1 MKKGIWI
8 AIVVFLLA
16 GISAG
21 CFVWYTFSKTH
32 GSITVEAGTVIVA
45 EDYKKGEVKTIA
57 FAEDCPAFDTNI
69 PGRYEL
75 KITADGFSRTCVLN
89 VVDTTAPTGEPM
101 PVYMSVGEVYEA
113 DAFVTNV
120 CDVTEVEAVFTE
132 RPDFGAYGM
141 QRVEIVLEDTSGNQ
155 TTVTSE
161 LYVLKV
167 KLNETYVWD
176 ASQGLPNADWFLE
189 KEGNIQY
196 QDGGLGAVQFDK
208 AGTYPVYLVVDGYP
222 CEVWMEIQDNEAPT
236 VVVKETQ
243 GFLNHPIEAELFVE
257 TIQDSTRVTFTYKE
271 EPDWSAEGVQ
281 DVVIV
286 ATDSAG
292 NCTESAGILNLIPD
306 TEPPIIMGTGNISIC
321 LGENVSYRTGVS
333 AYDNCDGEISYQ
345 IDNSTVDLTKLGTY
359 HVFYTAT
366 DSSGNTTTQDIKL
379 TVMPERK
386 EDVTLETM
394 YALADEVL
402 AEIITP
408 DMTDY
413 EKAEAIFNWSR
424 WKIGWIS
431 DSQKENWIEA
441 AYDGFVYRKG
451 DCYTYACVSKALL
464 TRAGIPNVDIWRNST
479 TSSHYWNLVDTGD
492 GWYHFDATPRADKTI
507 IFMWSENEI
516 NANEAVRRTHIYDH
530 SLFPT
535 VNAD

>member
-8 AIVVFLLA
+8 AIIVFLLA
-16 GISAG
+16 GLSVG
-21 CFVWYTFSKTH
+21 GFMWYTFSKTH
-32 GSITVEAGTVIVA
+32 GSITVEAGTVVVA
-45 EDYKKGEVKTIA
+45 EDYIKGEVKTIA
-57 FAEDCPAFDTNI
+57 FAEDCPEFDTNV
-69 PGRYEL
+69 PGKYEL
-75 KITADGFSRTCVLN
+75 KITADGFSRTCILN
-89 VVDTTAPTGEPM
+89 VEDTTAPVGEPIS
-101 PVYMSVGEVYEA
+101 VYMSVGEIYEA

-120 CDVTEVEAVFTE
+120 YDITDVKASFAQ
-132 RPDFGAYGM
+132 RPDFGDYGL
-141 QRVEIVLEDTSGNQ
+141 QLVEIILEDTSGNKS
-155 TTVTSE
+155 TVTSE

-167 KLNETYVWD
+167 KMNETYVWD
-176 ASQGLPNADWFLE
+176 ASQGLPHAGWFLE

-196 QDGGLGAVQFDK
+196 QDGGLRDVQFDM
-208 AGTYPVYLVVDGYP
+208 AGTYPVYLIVDSYP
-222 CEVWMEIQDNEAPT
+222 CEVLMEIRDTVAPI
-236 VVVKETQ
+236 VAVKETQ
-243 GFLNHPIEAELFVE
+243 GYLNHPIEAELCVE
-257 TIQDSTRVTFTYKE
+257 SVEDSTQVTFMYKE
-271 EPDWSAEGVQ
+271 EPDWSVEGAQ

-286 ATDSAG
+286 TTDSAG
-292 NCTESAGILNLIPD
+292 NTTESAGVLNLIPD

-321 LGENVSYRTGVS
+321 LGENVSYRSGVS
-333 AYDNCDGEISYQ
+333 AYDNCDGEVSYQ
-345 IDNSTVDLTKLGTY
+345 IDNSGVDLTKLGTY

-366 DSSGNTTTQDIKL
+366 DSTGNTTTQDIKL

-386 EDVTLETM
+386 EDVSLDTM
-394 YALADEVL
+394 YAMADQVL

-408 DMTDY
+408 GMTDY
-413 EKAEAIFNWSR
+413 EKAEAIYNWSR

-479 TSSHYWNLVDTGD
+479 TSSHYWNLVDTGE

-507 IFMWSENEI
+507 IFMWSENELV
-516 NANEAVRRTHIYDH
+516 ADEAVRRSHVYDH
-530 SLFPT
+530 SLFPA

>member
-16 GISAG
+16 GLSVG
-21 CFVWYTFSKTH
+21 GFMWYTFSKTH
-32 GSITVEAGTVIVA
+32 GSITVEAGTVVVA
-45 EDYKKGEVKTIA
+45 EDYIKGEVKTIA
-57 FAEDCPAFDTNI
+57 FAEDCPEFDTNV
-69 PGRYEL
+69 PGKYEL
-75 KITADGFSRTCVLN
+75 KITADGFSRTCILN
-89 VVDTTAPTGEPM
+89 VEDTIAPVGEPIS
-101 PVYMSVGEVYEA
+101 VYMSVGEIYEA

-120 CDVTEVEAVFTE
+120 YDITDVKASFAQ
-132 RPDFGAYGM
+132 RPDFGDYGL
-141 QRVEIVLEDTSGNQ
+141 QLVEIILEDTSGNKS
-155 TTVTSE
+155 TVTSE

-167 KLNETYVWD
+167 KMNETYVWD
-176 ASQGLPNADWFLE
+176 ASQGLPHAGWFLE

-196 QDGGLGAVQFDK
+196 QDGGLRDVQFDM
-208 AGTYPVYLVVDGYP
+208 AGTYPVYLIVDSYP
-222 CEVWMEIQDNEAPT
+222 CEVLMEIRDTVAPI
-236 VVVKETQ
+236 VAVKETQ
-243 GFLNHPIEAELFVE
+243 GYLNHPIEAELCVE
-257 TIQDSTRVTFTYKE
+257 SVEDSTQVTFMYKE
-271 EPDWSAEGVQ
+271 EPDWSVEGAQ

-286 ATDSAG
+286 TTDSAG
-292 NCTESAGILNLIPD
+292 NTTESAGVLNLIPD

-321 LGENVSYRTGVS
+321 LGENVSYRSGVS
-333 AYDNCDGEISYQ
+333 AYDNCDGEVSYQ
-345 IDNSTVDLTKLGTY
+345 IDNSGVDLTKLGTY

-366 DSSGNTTTQDIKL
+366 DSTGNTTTQDIKL

-386 EDVTLETM
+386 EDVSLDTM
-394 YALADEVL
+394 YAMADQVL

-408 DMTDY
+408 GMTDY
-413 EKAEAIFNWSR
+413 EKAEAIYNWSR

-479 TSSHYWNLVDTGD
+479 TSSHYWNLVDTGE

-507 IFMWSENEI
+507 IFMWSENELV
-516 NANEAVRRTHIYDH
+516 ADEAVRRSHVYDH

>member
-8 AIVVFLLA
+8 AIIVFLLA
-16 GISAG
+16 GLSVG
-21 CFVWYTFSKTH
+21 GFMWYTFSKTH
-32 GSITVEAGTVIVA
+32 GSITVEAGTVVVA
-45 EDYKKGEVKTIA
+45 EDYIKGEVKTIA
-57 FAEDCPAFDTNI
+57 FAEDCPEFDTNV
-69 PGRYEL
+69 PGKYEL
-75 KITADGFSRTCVLN
+75 KITADGFSRTCILN
-89 VVDTTAPTGEPM
+89 VEDTTAPVGEPIS
-101 PVYMSVGEVYEA
+101 VYMSVGEIYEA

-120 CDVTEVEAVFTE
+120 YDITDVKASFAQ
-132 RPDFGAYGM
+132 RPDFGDYGL
-141 QRVEIVLEDTSGNQ
+141 QLVEIILEDTSGNKS
-155 TTVTSE
+155 TVTSE

-167 KLNETYVWD
+167 KMNETYVWD
-176 ASQGLPNADWFLE
+176 ASQGLPHAGWFLE

-196 QDGGLGAVQFDK
+196 QDGGLRDVQFDM
-208 AGTYPVYLVVDGYP
+208 AGTYPVYLIVDSYP
-222 CEVWMEIQDNEAPT
+222 CEVLMEIRDTVAPI
-236 VVVKETQ
+236 VAVKETQ
-243 GFLNHPIEAELFVE
+243 GYLNHPIEAELCVE
-257 TIQDSTRVTFTYKE
+257 SVEDSTQVTFMYKE
-271 EPDWSAEGVQ
+271 EPDWSVEGAQ

-286 ATDSAG
+286 TTDSAG
-292 NCTESAGILNLIPD
+292 NTTESAGVLNLIPD

-321 LGENVSYRTGVS
+321 LGENVSYRSGVS
-333 AYDNCDGEISYQ
+333 AYDNCDGEVSYQ
-345 IDNSTVDLTKLGTY
+345 IDNSGVDLTKLGTY

-366 DSSGNTTTQDIKL
+366 DSTGNTTTLDIKL

-386 EDVTLETM
+386 EDVSLDTM
-394 YALADEVL
+394 YAMADQVL

-408 DMTDY
+408 GMTDY
-413 EKAEAIFNWSR
+413 EKAEAIYNWSR

-479 TSSHYWNLVDTGD
+479 TSSHYWNLVDTGE

-507 IFMWSENEI
+507 IFMWSENELV
-516 NANEAVRRTHIYDH
+516 ADEAVRRSHVYDH

>member
-8 AIVVFLLA
+8 AIIVFLLA
-16 GISAG
+16 GLSVG
-21 CFVWYTFSKTH
+21 GFMWYTFSKTH
-32 GSITVEAGTVIVA
+32 GSITVEAGTVVVA
-45 EDYKKGEVKTIA
+45 EDYIKGEVKTIA
-57 FAEDCPAFDTNI
+57 FAEDCPEFDTNV
-69 PGRYEL
+69 PGKYEL
-75 KITADGFSRTCVLN
+75 KITADGFSRTCILN
-89 VVDTTAPTGEPM
+89 VEDTTAPVGEPIS
-101 PVYMSVGEVYEA
+101 VYMSVGEIYKA

-120 CDVTEVEAVFTE
+120 YDITDVKASFAQ
-132 RPDFGAYGM
+132 RPDFGDYGL
-141 QRVEIVLEDTSGNQ
+141 QLVEIILEDTSGNKS
-155 TTVTSE
+155 TVTSE

-167 KLNETYVWD
+167 KMNETYVWD
-176 ASQGLPNADWFLE
+176 ASQGLPHAGWFLE

-196 QDGGLGAVQFDK
+196 QDGGLRDVQFDM
-208 AGTYPVYLVVDGYP
+208 AGTYPVYLIVDSYP
-222 CEVWMEIQDNEAPT
+222 CEVLMEIRDTVAPI
-236 VVVKETQ
+236 VAVKETQ
-243 GFLNHPIEAELFVE
+243 GYLNHPIEAELCVE
-257 TIQDSTRVTFTYKE
+257 SVEDSTQVTFMYKE
-271 EPDWSAEGVQ
+271 EPDWSVEGAQ

-286 ATDSAG
+286 TTDSAG
-292 NCTESAGILNLIPD
+292 NTTESSGVLNLIPD

-321 LGENVSYRTGVS
+321 LGENVSYRSGVS
-333 AYDNCDGEISYQ
+333 AYDNCDGEVSYQ
-345 IDNSTVDLTKLGTY
+345 IDNSGVDLTKLGTY

-366 DSSGNTTTQDIKL
+366 DSTGNTTTQDIKL

-386 EDVTLETM
+386 EDVSLDTM
-394 YALADEVL
+394 YAMADQVL

-408 DMTDY
+408 GMTDY
-413 EKAEAIFNWSR
+413 EKAEAIYNWSR

-479 TSSHYWNLVDTGD
+479 TSSHYWNLVDTGE

-507 IFMWSENEI
+507 IFMWSENELV
-516 NANEAVRRTHIYDH
+516 ADEAVRRSHVYDH

>member
-8 AIVVFLLA
+8 AIIIFLLA
-16 GISAG
+16 GILTG
-21 CFVWYTFSKTH
+21 GFVWYMFSKTH
-32 GSITVEAGTVIVA
+32 GSITVEAGA
-45 EDYKKGEVKTIA
+45 EVDAADYIKGEVETIA
-57 FAEDCPAFDTNI
+57 FAEDCPAFDTNV

-89 VVDTTAPTGEPM
+89 VADTTAPTGEPM
-101 PVYMSVGEVYEA
+101 PVYMSPGEVYEA

-120 CDVTEVEAVFTE
+120 CDVTEVKASFAE
-132 RPDFGAYGM
+132 RPDFGAYGL
-141 QRVEIVLEDTSGNQ
+141 QEVEIVLEDTSGNR
-155 TTVTSE
+155 TKVTSE

-167 KLNETYVWD
+167 KVNETYVWD
-176 ASQGLPNADWFLE
+176 ASQGLPNAEWFLE

-196 QDGGLGAVQFDK
+196 QSGGLGEVQFDV
-208 AGTYPVYLVVDGYP
+208 AGIYPVYLVVDGYP
-222 CEVWMEIQDNEAPT
+222 CEVLMEIQDTVAPV
-236 VVVKETQ
+236 VVVKDTE
-243 GFLNHPIEAELFVE
+243 GYLDHPVGAEFFVE
-257 TIQDSTRVTFTYKE
+257 TMQDSTRVAFTYKE
-271 EPDWSAEGVQ
+271 EPNWSLEGVQ
-281 DVVIV
+281 EVVIV

-292 NCTESAGILNLIPD
+292 NVTESASVLNLIPD

-333 AYDNCDGEISYQ
+333 AYDNCDGDISYQ
-345 IDNSTVDLTKLGTY
+345 IDNSGVDLTKLGTY

-366 DSSGNTTTQDIKL
+366 DSSGNTTTQDIKV

-386 EDVTLETM
+386 ENISLETM

-413 EKAEAIFNWSR
+413 EKAEAIYNWSR

-479 TSSHYWNLVDTGD
+479 TSSHYWNLVDTGE

-507 IFMWSENEI
+507 IFMWSENELI
-516 NANEAVRRTHIYDH
+516 ADEAVRRSHVYDH